1 MTTKQ
6 NKESWEEVEQRVVKI
21 LREIGVE
28 DHIPAI
34 VRVVRHENRIALAK
48 QREEIVDEIEKDLR
62 EGKSAWANV
71 LRQFIKE
78 EEREEIRGEVK
89 LMSKTEAYEDAEKEF
104 MVIGYNDAIRDVN
117 RLLNK
122 ENE

>member
-6 NKESWEEVEQRVVKI
+6 NSEWEEEFDEKWGGYKSEELKSFISQT
-21 LREIGVE
+21 
-28 DHIPAI
+28 
-34 VRVVRHENRIALAK
+34 LAK

-62 EGKSAWANV
+62 QGKSAWANV

-78 EEREEIRGEVK
+78 EKVEVK
-89 LMSKTEAYEDAEKEF
+89 RNKKFIPCRNGMDSLGGCIDHTCPKCHP
-104 MVIGYNDAIRDVN
+104 
-117 RLLNK
+117 NK